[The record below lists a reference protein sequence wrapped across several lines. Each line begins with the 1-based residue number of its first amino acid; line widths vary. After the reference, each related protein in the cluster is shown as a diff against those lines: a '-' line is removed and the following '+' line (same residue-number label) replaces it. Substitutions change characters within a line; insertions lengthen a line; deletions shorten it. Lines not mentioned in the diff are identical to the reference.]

1 MVDLC
6 THKVHGYRECAY
18 LLCATPCTPPGSFLP
33 STGRPNSAFWPL
45 KPDTF
50 DRLLP
55 FTVKP
60 SVYGS
65 DSSIPSSIKS
75 EMETSPETH
84 YVITTG
90 GSPPNGT
97 SEEPPAASP
106 PRDIS
111 LEEDPYSDPIDALAT
126 FNPDYLLYRRTPDA
140 YPILVPTG
148 VSPQQLGSLRK
159 VRRHSSADNIFTAV
173 EAEGP
178 SEGVYSVPFDA
189 LLSYHGLECPPAGDR
204 RVRVVVQKER
214 PNRAMTDRGLGQLQ
228 RESLD
233 QMRSALLSRSQSWKG
248 GSKYRP
254 RSQPVRVLGE
264 EALRSAAEKTK
275 HCNLK
280 QFHQHSPDVTHPH
293 TSALDARPDCGPV
306 PAPVV
311 QHDYCEIDLLPEKG
325 AGTPDC
331 THALPSPP
339 LTPVTSAC
347 IVTFCSTL
355 HIFPLLTTP
364 SLNTHS
370 SPCPHLINTPYSTLT

>member
-1 MVDLC
+1 M
-6 THKVHGYRECAY
+6 
-18 LLCATPCTPPGSFLP
+18 TPCTPRDSFLP

-75 EMETSPETH
+75 ETETCPDTH

-90 GSPPNGT
+90 GSPPSGT
-97 SEEPPAASP
+97 SEEPPAVSP

-126 FNPDYLLYRRTPDA
+126 FNPDYLLYRRTPNA

-148 VSPQQLGSLRK
+148 VAPQQLGSLRK
-159 VRRHSSADNIFTAV
+159 VRHHSSADDIFTAM

-189 LLSYHGLECPPAGDR
+189 LLAYHGPECPPAGDR
-204 RVRVVVQKER
+204 RVRVVVQKEG
-214 PNRAMTDRGLGQLQ
+214 PHRAMSDRGMGQLQ
-228 RESLD
+228 RERPG

-254 RSQPVRVLGE
+254 RSQPVHVLDE
-264 EALRSAAEKTK
+264 EALRSAAEKKK
-275 HCNLK
+275 HLGCNLK
-280 QFHQHSPDVTHPH
+280 HFHQHSPDVTHPL
-293 TSALDARPDCGPV
+293 TSTLDAHPDCGPV

-311 QHDYCEIDLLPEKG
+311 RHDYCEIDLLPEKE
-325 AGTPDC
+325 AG
-331 THALPSPP
+331 
-339 LTPVTSAC
+339 
-347 IVTFCSTL
+347 
-355 HIFPLLTTP
+355 
-364 SLNTHS
+364 
-370 SPCPHLINTPYSTLT
+370 